1 MCWKSFIV
9 SFLLNYGP
17 NVIKSTHKLGL
28 SLAFR
33 VENSKWRNNQPTK
46 KRLYE
51 SNNAGFLT
59 YKQDKFFPDNV
70 SGHDMRYNQT
80 NNEEILLNITRFNY
94 QMKLLNKLNSPNVSQ
109 KDKLDAIEKYNL
121 DNRPSKY
128 LPNIKAGGL
137 FKDWE

>member
-1 MCWKSFIV
+1 MV
-9 SFLLNYGP
+9 SFLLNYSP
-17 NVIKSTHKLGL
+17 NVIKNTHKLGL
-28 SLAFR
+28 ALAFHS
-33 VENSKWRNNQPTK
+33 ENSKWRNNQPTK

-51 SNNAGFLT
+51 SNPAQILT
-59 YKQDKFFPDNV
+59 YKHDSFFSNNV
-70 SGHDMRYNQT
+70 SGYDMRYNQT
-80 NNEEILLNITRFNY
+80 NDDEMLLNITRFNY

-109 KDKLDAIEKYNL
+109 KDKLDAIEQYNI